1 MQNVLS
7 QGQHDQRDIEE
18 LIAAL
23 QNEDDGIRATAAQE
37 LGELGNCQAVDP
49 LLAALNDPYSS
60 LVRYQA
66 AQALGKLGDI
76 RAVEPLIASLNH
88 LDINTQVEAARAL
101 GNLGDS
107 RAIEALSA
115 RMRSGS
121 ERLFKASAEALE
133 KLGAS
138 KMVKAEQTVRAKRV
152 ESVDMMK
159 RAGVL
164 IICTIYIIGAIFRVL
179 DRLVMP
185 GDASEIVSDLLILS
199 SDCLVLIGALLIV
212 IGFVRW
218 VWLNRL
224 SENGR

>member
-7 QGQHDQRDIEE
+7 HDQHDQRDIDE

-23 QNEDDGIRATAAQE
+23 QNENDGIRATAAE
-37 LGELGNCQAVDP
+37 KLGELGNRWAVEP

-66 AQALGKLGDI
+66 AKALGKLGDV
-76 RAVEPLIASLNH
+76 RAVEPLIVSLNH
-88 LDINTQVEAARAL
+88 LDMNTQVEAARAL
-101 GNLGDS
+101 GNLGDP
-107 RAIEALSA
+107 RAIEALST

-138 KMVKAEQTVRAKRV
+138 KMVKTEQTVRAKRV
-152 ESVDMMK
+152 GSVEMMK

-164 IICTIYIIGAIFRVL
+164 IFFTIWISGAILRVL
-179 DRLVMP
+179 DGPDMP
-185 GDASEIVSDLLILS
+185 VVASEIVGDLLVLTS
-199 SDCLVLIGALLIV
+199 ACLVLFSALLLV
-212 IGFVRW
+212 TGFVRW
-218 VWLNRL
+218 VWFNRL
-224 SENGR
+224 